1 MSSDKPQDAPVS
13 FDETFAEPIGQ
24 LKADPQDK
32 RAIGRICSSYWS
44 WLSDSIGILIRA
56 KADIAPFLE
65 KNSDLINFGVHPEL
79 VDAAKTKAA
88 IADGNT
94 DSSRIKV
101 RTATQWL
108 SDVVDKI
115 REGEEQGHLHRDIKT
130 VEDENRKIQ
139 TEIIRLRNERRKRI
153 MAMYSNT
160 PDAAKSADNL
170 DSIDDLNFE
179 SIKQKKAISAGAFLN
194 VDQKREHVKQQLE
207 LQKKL
212 DFAANYISMLPD
224 REGGPGEMR
233 KLVKQ
238 IDELFGRTAEIEIK
252 LKRLYEK
259 LQEVQK
265 KQAMVPVGEIELKV
279 TEEIEYM
286 RDLTRLAAKR
296 MGLEA
301 FPLVRAEDKV
311 FSLNSLNANLNQITE
326 FDPHIFKN
334 GRVPLFGRPYVLL
347 MPGIGNGVFDYK
359 NNCIILPV
367 IAPGGNFMGSLAT
380 GIIDYRLDADEDKKL
395 LTSYN
400 ELPDLKGVRSIITLK
415 ASLTKDYITWM
426 TSEYKGFRIL
436 SKEAKNWFE
445 YEVGPSK
452 NDIYTPLE
460 FQSYVMSSADFKKM
474 LDGIE
479 ERLKELGEDG
489 IGESEDLWAGA
500 LLYYHQGKSDKSCV
514 LLEKL
519 VKVQPENL
527 MAWYNLGFVAM
538 KMMNRSLAK
547 GAFEEFCRKDTQS
560 WWSKVARDH
569 LRSLAG

>member
-1 MSSDKPQDAPVS
+1 MSEDKQEAPVS
-13 FDETFAEPIGQ
+13 FSETFAEPLKQ
-24 LKADPQDK
+24 LKANSEDK
-32 RAIGRICSSYWS
+32 SAIGRISSSYWS
-44 WLSDSIGILIRA
+44 WLSDSIGVLIRA
-56 KADIAPFLE
+56 KADITPFLE
-65 KNSDLINFGVHPEL
+65 ENSDLINFGIHPEL
-79 VDAAKTKAA
+79 VDTAKTKAA

-101 RTATQWL
+101 QTATQWISEL
-108 SDVVDKI
+108 VQKI
-115 REGEEQGHLHRDIKT
+115 REGEEQGHLQRDIDT
-130 VEDENRKIQ
+130 VEEDNRKVQ
-139 TEIIRLRNERRKRI
+139 SEIIRLRNDRRKRI
-153 MAMYSNT
+153 MAMYSNA
-160 PDAAKSADNL
+160 PEAVKSTDNL
-170 DSIDDLNFE
+170 EAIDDLNFE
-179 SIKQKKAISAGAFLN
+179 SIKQKRAISAGAFLSA
-194 VDQKREHVKQQLE
+194 DQKREHVKQQLE

-212 DFAANYISMLPD
+212 DYANNYISMLPD
-224 REGGPGEMR
+224 REGGPVEMR
-233 KLVKQ
+233 KLMKQ
-238 IDELFGRTAEIEIK
+238 LDELFSRSADIEIK
-252 LKRLYEK
+252 LKKLYEK

-265 KQAMVPVGEIELKV
+265 KQARVPVGEIELKV
-279 TEEIEYM
+279 TDELDYM

-296 MGLEA
+296 IGLDA
-301 FPLVRAEDKV
+301 FPLVQPEDKV
-311 FSLNSLNANLNQITE
+311 FSLSSLNASLNQITE

-347 MPGIGNGVFDYK
+347 MPGIGNGIFDYK

-367 IAPGGNFMGSLAT
+367 IAPQGNFMGSLAT
-380 GIIDYRLDADEDKKL
+380 GIIDYRLDADEDKAL

-400 ELPDLKGVRSIITLK
+400 QLPDLKDVRSIITLK
-415 ASLTKDYITWM
+415 ASLTKDYIMWM
-426 TSEYKGFRIL
+426 TFEYKGLRKL

-479 ERLKELGEDG
+479 ERLKELGEDQ
-489 IGESEDLWAGA
+489 IGPPDDLWAGA
-500 LLYYHQGKSDKSCV
+500 LLYYQQGKNDKCCA

-538 KMMNRSLAK
+538 KLMNRTLAK
-547 GAFEEFCRKDTQS
+547 ESFEEFCRKDTQS

-569 LRSLAG
+569 LRTLAS

>member
-1 MSSDKPQDAPVS
+1 VDCNIDSDRIKVK
-13 FDETFAEPIGQ
+13 T
-24 LKADPQDK
+24 
-32 RAIGRICSSYWS
+32 AIQWIS
-44 WLSDSIGILIRA
+44 
-56 KADIAPFLE
+56 
-65 KNSDLINFGVHPEL
+65 EL
-79 VDAAKTKAA
+79 VD
-88 IADGNT
+88 
-94 DSSRIKV
+94 KV
-101 RTATQWL
+101 R
-108 SDVVDKI
+108 
-115 REGEEQGHLHRDIKT
+115 EGDEQGHLHKEISA
-130 VEDENRKIQ
+130 VEDENRRVQ
-139 TEIIRLRNERRKRI
+139 TEIIRLRNDRRKRI
-153 MAMYSNT
+153 LTIFSNT
-160 PDAAKSADNL
+160 PEAAKTVDNFET
-170 DSIDDLNFE
+170 IDDLNFD

-212 DFAANYISMLPD
+212 DYVNNYVSMLPEK
-224 REGGPGEMR
+224 EGGPVEMR
-233 KLVKQ
+233 KLMKTL
-238 IDELFGRTAEIEIK
+238 DELFGRSAEIEIK
-252 LKRLYEK
+252 LKKLHEK
-259 LQEVQK
+259 LHEVQK

-279 TEEIEYM
+279 TDELDYM
-286 RDLTRLAAKR
+286 RDLTRLAAR
-296 MGLEA
+296 RIGLEA

-311 FSLNSLNANLNQITE
+311 FSLKSLNASLNQITE

-367 IAPGGNFMGSLAT
+367 IAPNGNFMGSLST

-400 ELPDLKGVRSIITLK
+400 QLPDLKDVRSIITLK

-479 ERLKELGEDG
+479 ERLKELGEDK
-489 IGESEDLWAGA
+489 IGPPEDLWAGA
-500 LLYYHQGKSDKSCV
+500 LLYYQQGKSDKSCV

-538 KMMNRSLAK
+538 KLMNRSLAK
-547 GAFEEFCRKDTQS
+547 GAFEEFCKKDTQS

-569 LRSLAG
+569 LRTLAG